1 MQNIAVYLILETR
14 SFFVE
19 LFCNIYFLCLQSQL
33 ENKEI
38 AILTIYM
45 SVAPKNLFFYLAFML
60 KITMEQLKAKQNTTY
75 VMETLQAI
83 CFIKV
88 VLKLSY

>member
-1 MQNIAVYLILETR
+1 
-14 SFFVE
+14 
-19 LFCNIYFLCLQSQL
+19 
-33 ENKEI
+33 
-38 AILTIYM
+38 M

-88 VLKLSY
+88 ILKLNYLVTQY